1 MESDDPD
8 YLPDVQQ
15 HPKPHPDEDQP
26 DLDDPPDPD
35 PDPGLNK
42 GNLTTEIMS

>member
-8 YLPDVQQ
+8 YLPDIQ
-15 HPKPHPDEDQP
+15 HPKPSDEDQP
-26 DLDDPPDPD
+26 DLVDPPDPD

>member
-15 HPKPHPDEDQP
+15 HLKPHPDEDQP